1 MLRQSPFGKKQ
12 KYFKSVFFSNF
23 PHAAFI
29 LYTVHMSIAYLVCIF
44 IEGLVNTV
52 CSQNDGFTPVSHSF
66 QNDMSP
72 NEPTYSR
79 EFDREVYTL
88 FIK

>member
-12 KYFKSVFFSNF
+12 KYFKTVFFNF

-44 IEGLVNTV
+44 IEGLVNTLFV
-52 CSQNDGFTPVSHSF
+52 HKMMALHQCH
-66 QNDMSP
+66 
-72 NEPTYSR
+72 
-79 EFDREVYTL
+79 TL
-88 FIK
+88 SKMI